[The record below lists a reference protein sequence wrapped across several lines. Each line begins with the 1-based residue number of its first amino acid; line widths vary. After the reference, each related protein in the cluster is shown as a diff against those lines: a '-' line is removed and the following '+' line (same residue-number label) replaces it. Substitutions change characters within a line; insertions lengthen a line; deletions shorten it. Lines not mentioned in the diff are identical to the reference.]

1 VDYLGLFCLGAF
13 VGAIATIGIRF
24 IENLDNWAKVLGLVL
39 PAVLSGVAVVF
50 VDKFKYS
57 PALGCYP
64 LGLLVSL
71 LWAYSDRAVANIQS
85 EKSYSVR
92 LGYAHLTGAIT
103 ITFAAGLVVTLPAVW
118 QLQDEYRRPSG
129 DTLKQYER
137 EQVRDTAKQSAIAKS
152 TPSPAAN

>member
-1 VDYLGLFCLGAF
+1 MDYLGLFCLGGF

-24 IENLDNWAKVLGLVL
+24 VNDLNNWGKLLGLVL

-71 LWAYSDRAVANIQS
+71 LWAYSPEAITRIQS
-85 EKSYSVR
+85 GKPSNSR
-92 LGYAHLTGAIT
+92 LGFAHLAAAIV
-103 ITFAAGLVVTLPAVW
+103 ITAAAGIVVTLPAVW
-118 QLQDEYRRPSG
+118 QLKDEFNRPSG
-129 DTLKQYER
+129 DRLQGYVR
-137 EQVRDTAKQSAIAKS
+137 EQQRDLAKQAPVTK
-152 TPSPAAN
+152 P